1 MAAGRVTSQE
11 RSNLVPIATNGHGT
25 PATAMR
31 AGIVVEKEPAG
42 RIGAAPDARARSL
55 DEEFGCGAGNGG
67 EKPLEAALA
76 CNVVKGPGT
85 IAHNQF
91 VVTFRDS
98 KDFVDRIN
106 PGAREGLPIGHSG
119 EQGSER
125 LPQAEDAEK
134 NSIDGE
140 GFGGVQ
146 RAQAKRALFGDQA
159 GVEKEGDK
167 LVPREVVGRG
177 RGVGKIERESTGDQR
192 HRRTAIGSHEAAS
205 PLTNP

>member
-1 MAAGRVTSQE
+1 MFRKRHFSSGFTAEVPPVPVVSVSKPTAAV
-11 RSNLVPIATNGHGT
+11 
-25 PATAMR
+25 
-31 AGIVVEKEPAG
+31 
-42 RIGAAPDARARSL
+42 
-55 DEEFGCGAGNGG
+55 
-67 EKPLEAALA
+67 LA
-76 CNVVKGPGT
+76 
-85 IAHNQF
+85 
-91 VVTFRDS
+91 
-98 KDFVDRIN
+98 
-106 PGAREGLPIGHSG
+106 E
-119 EQGSER
+119 
-125 LPQAEDAEK
+125 AEDAEK